1 MSSAR
6 TQLASPTSGSPST
19 SMGRVGL
26 APVSQRRPG
35 CGTAGMAS
43 GSMSTIT
50 AQEPLLHHCSELRHR
65 GIRRFQLEAEPS
77 KPVTLEGLSDS
88 RGPVRLRFKTITLQ
102 SGSSQCTPLHAALP
116 PALRVC
122 LCCTEVFFTFKKK
135 KENKIVL
142 KKKKW
147 NSYHDAF

>member
-1 MSSAR
+1 MY
-6 TQLASPTSGSPST
+6 QN
-19 SMGRVGL
+19 
-26 APVSQRRPG
+26 PVNLPVFSL
-35 CGTAGMAS
+35 S
-43 GSMSTIT
+43 FS
-50 AQEPLLHHCSELRHR
+50 LLLPPPALFDR

-142 KKKKW
+142 KKKNGIHTMMRFKTTDSLW
-147 NSYHDAF
+147 A